1 VGAPLLVETLVVI
14 LLLTA
19 SGPRRVA
26 PALLLVVGLAACA
39 GSDAAPPARAVA
51 TTAGASVAAGA
62 PPALAAAE
70 SVTVDRP
77 LALPSQLYVE
87 HDAAVVARSQGV
99 VEAVLADI
107 GSRVT
112 AGQLLARLESA
123 DQEIALA
130 QAREQAANAGQR
142 VERQRALTSAGVV
155 TRADSEQV
163 EFEHRAADLT
173 LRKAQ
178 RDYDLTRIVAP
189 FDGVVTAR
197 MARLQRLVNPGDSLF
212 RVTALAPV
220 LAAVRVPEASAAGL
234 RVGAVARVLMPGGAS
249 AAARVIRASPV
260 IDPASGTREVVLQLA
275 PGAGLTPGS
284 SVTVRLGAERRRV
297 LAIPRAAVAKDGYV
311 LVWADRRSTLRAVT
325 LGSDLE
331 DDLVEVVSGLTA
343 GEQVVRTGQ

>member
-1 VGAPLLVETLVVI
+1 VTDLSWRRTPGGALPAAAQSAGLV
-14 LLLTA
+14 LT
-19 SGPRRVA
+19 
-26 PALLLVVGLAACA
+26 GLALALTACA
-39 GSDAAPPARAVA
+39 GGDASPAARPATAASASAPGGARPPA
-51 TTAGASVAAGA
+51 
-62 PPALAAAE
+62 ALAPAE

-77 LALPSQLYVE
+77 LSLASQLYVE

-99 VEAVLADI
+99 VEALLVDI
-107 GSRVT
+107 GTRVT
-112 AGQLLARLESA
+112 AGQLLARLEST

-163 EFEHRAADLT
+163 EFEHRAADLA

-178 RDYDLTRIVAP
+178 RDYDLTRITAP

-220 LAAVRVPEASAAGL
+220 LAAVRVPETSTAGL
-234 RVGAVARVLMPGGAS
+234 RVGAAARVLMAGGAS
-249 AAARVIRASPV
+249 ADARVIRASPV
-260 IDPASGTREVVLQLA
+260 IDPASGTRELILQVA
-275 PGAGLTPGS
+275 SVPGLTPGS

-297 LAIPRAAVAKDGYV
+297 LAIPQAAVAKDGYV
-311 LVWADRRSTLRAVT
+311 LVWADHRTTLRAVT
-325 LGSDLE
+325 LGADL
-331 DDLVEVVSGLTA
+331 DGDRVEVASGLTA
-343 GEQVVRTGQ
+343 GEQVVRTGR